1 MYGFHS
7 SSSLNQRRLKWS
19 NSINDSSSRTASI
32 AHSDHKTP
40 DIISVVSNHPR
51 SDLFEETVEVQ
62 VPEIVEVLEPKI
74 VNAENNTPITIVNNS
89 PNVSQNIGVSAT
101 DITSLLSMMAD
112 MKHMMTE
119 LARCIEEV
127 KSLKVRAVEDAET
140 HDPVDIIDIIEP
152 ENVGNLEDLE
162 DLGSLPKVFVP
173 FNDSFEYACNDN
185 ETHVENNKLIMSLC
199 VPNYKTL
206 PLTLYPFGLA
216 SDVPSFENNMLTM
229 SFTDEKGISGVVYGD
244 FSRDKGVYKIVAS
257 DWYHNGG
264 QISMDSLT
272 FPILIKCECDL

>member
-1 MYGFHS
+1 MYGFRS
-7 SSSLNQRRLKWS
+7 SSGLNQRRLKWS

-40 DIISVVSNHPR
+40 DIISVVGNHPR
-51 SDLFEETVEVQ
+51 SDLFEET
-62 VPEIVEVLEPKI
+62 VEVLEPKI

-89 PNVSQNIGVSAT
+89 QNNTPNTSQNTT
-101 DITSLLSMMAD
+101 DMTSMLSIMSMMAD

-127 KSLKVRAVEDAET
+127 KSLKVHTVEDEER
-140 HDPVDIIDIIEP
+140 HEPIDIIDNIDIIDIIEP
-152 ENVGNLEDLE
+152 EEIENVSD
-162 DLGSLPKVFVP
+162 FVP

-185 ETHVENNKLIMSLC
+185 ETHIENNKLIMSLC